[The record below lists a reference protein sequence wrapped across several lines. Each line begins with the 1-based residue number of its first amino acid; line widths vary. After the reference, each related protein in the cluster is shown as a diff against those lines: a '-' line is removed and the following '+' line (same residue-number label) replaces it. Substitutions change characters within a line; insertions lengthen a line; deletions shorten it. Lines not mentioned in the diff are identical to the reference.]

1 MSYVAPIMPANS
13 PFSPAQQTWLN
24 GLLAGLLGPD
34 QAMPMPAD
42 AANTMPALQ
51 ALQNA
56 APAQPED
63 FPWHDPA
70 LPLDERMR
78 LAEGRPLER
87 RMMAAM
93 GQLDCGQCGYLCQ
106 TYAEAIARGE
116 ENGLTR
122 CVPGGKETARALK
135 ELMASPPAAL
145 AAAPAPRKID
155 ASAAPP
161 APGPAL

>member
-13 PFSPAQQTWLN
+13 PFS
-24 GLLAGLLGPD
+24 
-34 QAMPMPAD
+34 
-42 AANTMPALQ
+42 
-51 ALQNA
+51 
-56 APAQPED
+56 
-63 FPWHDPA
+63 PA

-116 ENGLTR
+116 EKSFGR

-161 APGPAL
+161 APGPALPARFEGALRLNRDGSEKD